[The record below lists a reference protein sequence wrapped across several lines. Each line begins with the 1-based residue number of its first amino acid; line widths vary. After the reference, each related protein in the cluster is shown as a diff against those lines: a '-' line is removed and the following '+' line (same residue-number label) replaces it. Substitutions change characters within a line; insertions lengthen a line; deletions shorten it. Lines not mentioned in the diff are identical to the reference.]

1 MIKKSFK
8 TKWYINNKFI
18 INKNKEEIS
27 LEEVE
32 VIKVDQENISKYP
45 PKCFLNPKNE
55 GYQIKLKWL
64 QDRFSESLKILLLY
78 LDKKCIGF
86 IEYVPGE
93 YAWRAVD
100 AKDYMFIHCIWITP
114 NKNKEKG
121 YGSLLVK
128 ECIKDAEKKGKLG
141 VVVITSE
148 GPFMAGK
155 DLFLKNGFSSVSSA
169 KPSYELMVKNLKKGP
184 KPKFNDF
191 EKKLE
196 NYKGLHIVYS
206 NQCPWVA
213 RSIDEIKEVADKQG
227 LKLIYDELKTA
238 KDAQNAPSIYGVFTL
253 INNGKILVDHYIS
266 TTRFKNIVKKEL
278 N

>member
-1 MIKKSFK
+1 MLNF
-8 TKWYINNKFI
+8 
-18 INKNKEEIS
+18 KEEIS
-27 LEEVE
+27 LEDVE
-32 VIKVDQENISKYP
+32 IIDVNKENISKYP

-64 QDRFSESLKILLLY
+64 EDRFSEGLTIKLLY
-78 LDKKCIGF
+78 QDNKCIGF

-100 AKDYMFIHCIWITP
+100 AKNYLFVHCIWISP

-128 ECIKDAEKKGKLG
+128 ECIKEAENEDKLG
-141 VVVITSE
+141 VAVITSE

-155 DLFLKNGFSSVSSA
+155 DLFLKNGFKSVASA
-169 KPSYELMVKNLKKGP
+169 KPSYELMVKTLKEGP
-184 KPKFNDF
+184 KPTFKDF
-191 EKKLE
+191 EKRLK
-196 NYKGLHIVYS
+196 NYKGINVVYS

-213 RSIDEIKEVADKQG
+213 RSIKEIKETANEQNLNFKFN
-227 LKLIYDELKTA
+227 ELKNA
-238 KDAQNAPSIYGVFTL
+238 KEAQNAPSIYGVFTL
-253 INNGKILVDHYIS
+253 INNGKILADHYIS
-266 TTRFKNIVKKEL
+266 TTRLKNIMKKSL